1 MAGRKGIVLTAFSTA
16 YAAGKTLFAI
26 NMAAGLAERGAKVC
40 LADLDLQ
47 FGDVCH
53 YLKLQP
59 ERTVAD
65 AQRAALRNPESLRV
79 TEYLTPYDRENVRFD
94 VLANPLLL
102 EEAYN
107 MDIQVIRR
115 LISELQIEY
124 DYVVIDTT
132 STFSALNLSIMDL
145 STVIYYMGIIDFI
158 PTIKDMKIGA
168 DLLKDLGYSSKKI
181 QFILNRNNARTRI
194 AKDDV
199 VRILGR
205 EFNFFLPND
214 FRSAQQSIQQG
225 VPLIIEHGETE
236 LAQQIGSIVSAY
248 VSERPSGSHS
258 GRSEGGWIGRLFS

>member
-94 VLANPLLL
+94 VMANPLLL
-102 EEAYN
+102 E
-107 MDIQVIRR
+107 R
-115 LISELQIEY
+115 
-124 DYVVIDTT
+124 
-132 STFSALNLSIMDL
+132 
-145 STVIYYMGIIDFI
+145 
-158 PTIKDMKIGA
+158 
-168 DLLKDLGYSSKKI
+168 
-181 QFILNRNNARTRI
+181 
-194 AKDDV
+194 
-199 VRILGR
+199 
-205 EFNFFLPND
+205 
-214 FRSAQQSIQQG
+214 G
-225 VPLIIEHGETE
+225 V
-236 LAQQIGSIVSAY
+236 
-248 VSERPSGSHS
+248 
-258 GRSEGGWIGRLFS
+258 